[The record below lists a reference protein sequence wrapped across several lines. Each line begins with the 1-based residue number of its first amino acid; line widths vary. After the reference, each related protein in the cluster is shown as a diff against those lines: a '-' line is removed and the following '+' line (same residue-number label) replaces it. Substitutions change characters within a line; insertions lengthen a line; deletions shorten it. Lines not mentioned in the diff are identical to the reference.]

1 MQEHQVT
8 ILLVDDDELLCESLA
23 LLLRQQGYRV
33 LTAPTGAAALEQVR
47 LHRPD
52 LLVLDV
58 GLPDLNGIELCR
70 RLRQSSGVPVIF
82 LTAHRQEIE
91 KVLGLEAG
99 GDDYI
104 TKPFSSA
111 ELIARVRAILRRSA
125 GLVPLPPAER
135 LQAGDGDIILDTAT
149 YTLTVRGRPVEL
161 TAREFALLHLL
172 MQHAGRVLH
181 RRFLFDQVWGADF
194 VGDEK
199 ALDVYIHQ
207 LRKKLEDDPQH
218 PRYIHTIRGVGY
230 RFGAPLVA
238 AGSASRGE
246 RGMAGSR

>member
-1 MQEHQVT
+1 MEQHLVT

-52 LLVLDV
+52 LLILDV

-91 KVLGLEAG
+91 KVLGLEVG
-99 GDDYI
+99 GDDYV
-104 TKPFSSA
+104 TKPFSST
-111 ELIARVRAILRRSA
+111 ELIARVRAILRRA
-125 GLVPLPPAER
+125 GAAMALPPPER
-135 LQAGDGDIILDTAT
+135 LQAGDILLDTAT
-149 YTLTVRGRPVEL
+149 HTVTVRGLPVEL
-161 TAREFALLHLL
+161 TAREFALLQVL
-172 MQHAGRVLH
+172 MQHAGRVLQ

-207 LRKKLEDDPQH
+207 LRRKLEQDPQH
-218 PRYIHTIRGVGY
+218 PEYIQTVRGVGY
-230 RFGAPLVA
+230 RFNAPQVV
-238 AGSASRGE
+238 GSSTSRVT
-246 RGMAGSR
+246 

>member
-1 MQEHQVT
+1 MEQQVT

-33 LTAPTGAAALEQVR
+33 LTAPTGAAALEQLR

-70 RLRQSSGVPVIF
+70 RLRQRSGVPVIF
-82 LTAHRQEIE
+82 LTAYRHETE
-91 KVLGLEAG
+91 KVLGLEVG

-111 ELIARVRAILRRSA
+111 ELIARTRAILRRSA
-125 GLVPLPPAER
+125 GSSPLPPTER
-135 LQAGDGDIILDTAT
+135 LQAGDIELDTAT
-149 YTLTVRGRPVEL
+149 HTVTVRGQPVEL
-161 TAREFALLHLL
+161 TAREFALLHVL

-207 LRKKLEDDPQH
+207 LRRKLERDPQH
-218 PRYIHTIRGVGY
+218 PQYIHTVRGVGY
-230 RFGAPLVA
+230 RFGTPHGV
-238 AGSASRGE
+238 GRSSSPGVE
-246 RGMAGSR
+246 GMAGLR